1 MGSKVIICFDIDSK
15 KSFMSGQIYMALS
28 EVTSLAGLFLIGNY
42 KKAVFK
48 VNISAANEY
57 DRLKVERTVS

>member
-1 MGSKVIICFDIDSK
+1 
-15 KSFMSGQIYMALS
+15 MALS
-28 EVTSLAGLFLIGNY
+28 KVTSLAGFLIGNY